1 MQSNVHY
8 RNFHTRKTM
17 NRKIKYILVS
27 LLVSVFVVACSD
39 DADFSSDPSL
49 RLEFSGDTISFDT
62 LFTEI
67 GSPTA
72 SFTVFNRNG
81 SSLRVNSVALGG
93 GDSSPFRVN
102 VDGQYGNDIRDVEI
116 RKNDSIFVFV
126 NVALDRNDRD
136 IPFEVRDSLVFTLES
151 GHRQWVQLVA
161 YGQDA
166 TVLRAPLFDS
176 DTTLAAGAYIIH
188 DSLTVADG
196 CRLALSEGC
205 SLYFHSGAW
214 MNVRGSL
221 SALGSKGRPVVFRG
235 DRTDNLF
242 DYLPYD
248 RVPGQWGG
256 ITFQPTSNGNI
267 LDHCDLHSANYGL
280 RMLSGDTTVQRLTV
294 TNSSICN
301 FSGNAFECENA
312 RVDVGNTLIA
322 NAGGNCVK
330 VVGGSVRFVHCTI
343 ANFYVW
349 TQRETAL
356 ALHNMLEGS
365 VAPLREALFAN
376 CVISGSKNDEIMG
389 YLYELGD
396 TIPDGANY
404 RFVSSLLNTRPAADD
419 DENFVNIVW
428 DDKEITPFG
437 KEHFALVDNSIY
449 KYDFHLDSLSSARG
463 IADGAYSALFSVD
476 LDGVARP
483 VENGDAG
490 CFQYVEVESGKVKTE
505 M

>member
-1 MQSNVHY
+1 M
-8 RNFHTRKTM
+8 
-17 NRKIKYILVS
+17 
-27 LLVSVFVVACSD
+27 SVFVAACSD
-39 DADFSSDPSL
+39 DADFSSDPAL
-49 RLEFSGDTISFDT
+49 RLEFSSDTISFDT

-72 SFTVFNRNG
+72 SFLVFNRNS
-81 SSLRVNSVALGG
+81 SSLKINSVELGG
-93 GDSSPFRVN
+93 GASSPFRVN

-126 NVALDRNDRD
+126 NVSLDRNDHD
-136 IPFEVRDSLVFTLES
+136 IPFEVRDSLLFLLES
-151 GHRQWVQLVA
+151 GRRQLVQLVA

-166 TVLRAPLFDS
+166 TVLRAPLFDC

-188 DSLTVADG
+188 DSLTVAEG
-196 CRLALSEGC
+196 CRLTLPEGC

-221 SALGSKGRPVVFRG
+221 SAQGSSRRPVVFRG

-256 ITFQPTSNGNI
+256 ITFQSTSNGNL

-280 RMLSGDTTVQRLTV
+280 HMMSGDTAVQRLTV

-301 FSGNAFECENA
+301 FSGNALECENA

-330 VVGGSVRFVHCTI
+330 VVGGSVRFIHCTI

-349 TQRETAL
+349 TQRDVAL
-356 ALHNMLEGS
+356 ALHNMLEGNI
-365 VAPLREALFAN
+365 APLREALFAN
-376 CVISGSKNDEIMG
+376 CVIVGSKNDEIMG

-396 TIPDGANY
+396 TVPNGTNF
-404 RFVSSLLNTRPAADD
+404 RFVSSLLNTMSAADD
-419 DENFVNIVW
+419 DESFMNIVW
-428 DDKEITPFG
+428 DDKGIKPFG
-437 KEHFALVDNSIY
+437 KEHFALIDNSVY

-463 IADGAYSALFSVD
+463 IADGEYSALFSTD

-483 VENGDAG
+483 AENSDAG
-490 CFQYVEVESGKVKTE
+490 CFQHAPRTE
-505 M
+505 

>member
-1 MQSNVHY
+1 M
-8 RNFHTRKTM
+8 
-17 NRKIKYILVS
+17 
-27 LLVSVFVVACSD
+27 SVFVAACSD
-39 DADFSSDPSL
+39 DADFSSDPAL
-49 RLEFSGDTISFDT
+49 RLEFSSDTISFDT

-72 SFTVFNRNG
+72 SFLVFNRNS
-81 SSLRVNSVALGG
+81 SSLKINSVELGG
-93 GDSSPFRVN
+93 GASSPFHVN

-126 NVALDRNDRD
+126 NVSLDRNDHD
-136 IPFEVRDSLVFTLES
+136 IPFEVRDSLLFLLES
-151 GHRQWVQLVA
+151 GRRQLVQLVA

-166 TVLRAPLFDS
+166 TVLRAPLFDC

-188 DSLTVADG
+188 DSLTVAEG
-196 CRLALSEGC
+196 CRLTLPEGC

-221 SALGSKGRPVVFRG
+221 SAQGSSRRPVVFRG

-256 ITFQPTSNGNI
+256 ITFQSTSNGNL
-267 LDHCDLHSANYGL
+267 LDYCDLHSANYGL
-280 RMLSGDTTVQRLTV
+280 RMLSGDTAVQRLTV

-301 FSGNAFECENA
+301 FSGNALECENA

-349 TQRETAL
+349 TQRDVAL
-356 ALHNMLEGS
+356 ALHNMLEGNI
-365 VAPLREALFAN
+365 APLREALFAN

-396 TIPDGANY
+396 TVPNGANF
-404 RFVSSLLNTRPAADD
+404 RFVSSLLNTMPAADD
-419 DENFVNIVW
+419 DENFMNIVW
-428 DDKEITPFG
+428 DDKGIKPFG
-437 KEHFALVDNSIY
+437 KEHFALIDNSVY

-463 IADGAYSALFSVD
+463 IADGEYSALFSTD
-476 LDGVARP
+476 LDGVVRP
-483 VENGDAG
+483 AENSDAG
-490 CFQYVEVESGKVKTE
+490 CFQYTPRTE
-505 M
+505 

>member
-1 MQSNVHY
+1 
-8 RNFHTRKTM
+8 
-17 NRKIKYILVS
+17 
-27 LLVSVFVVACSD
+27 
-39 DADFSSDPSL
+39 
-49 RLEFSGDTISFDT
+49 
-62 LFTEI
+62 
-67 GSPTA
+67 
-72 SFTVFNRNG
+72 
-81 SSLRVNSVALGG
+81 
-93 GDSSPFRVN
+93 
-102 VDGQYGNDIRDVEI
+102 
-116 RKNDSIFVFV
+116 
-126 NVALDRNDRD
+126 
-136 IPFEVRDSLVFTLES
+136 
-151 GHRQWVQLVA
+151 
-161 YGQDA
+161 
-166 TVLRAPLFDS
+166 
-176 DTTLAAGAYIIH
+176 
-188 DSLTVADG
+188 
-196 CRLALSEGC
+196 
-205 SLYFHSGAW
+205 
-214 MNVRGSL
+214 MNVCGSL
-221 SALGSKGRPVVFRG
+221 SAQGSKERPVVFRG
-235 DRTDNLF
+235 DRTDNMF

-256 ITFQPTSNGNI
+256 ITFQSTSNGNT

-437 KEHFALVDNSIY
+437 KEHFTLVDNSIY